1 MHPIAKG
8 VLVGGAL
15 IGATLISAIA
25 SAGSEKE
32 KSAKLLQKIKN
43 NLIVLF
49 QDCKLPTSGLDE
61 LLAPETVEGISLA
74 PEISQITCSFLSSDE
89 DIELKLSVQYQ
100 SEEKEKETT
109 IKSIVLWDE
118 IPPSLADQILKSDT
132 NGVSIQLYS
141 DKNNNC

>member
-15 IGATLISAIA
+15 IGATIISALA
-25 SAGSEKE
+25 SAGTEKE

-43 NLIVLF
+43 NLVILF
-49 QDCKLPTSGLDE
+49 QNCKLPTSGLDE

-132 NGVSIQLYS
+132 NGVSVQLYLN
-141 DKNNNC
+141 KNNNC

>member
-15 IGATLISAIA
+15 IGATIISALA
-25 SAGSEKE
+25 SAGTEKE

-43 NLIVLF
+43 NLVILF
-49 QDCKLPTSGLDE
+49 QNCKLPTSGLDE

-132 NGVSIQLYS
+132 NGVSVQLYLN
-141 DKNNNC
+141 KNNN

>member
-8 VLVGGAL
+8 VLGVGAL

-61 LLAPETVEGISLA
+61 LLAPEIVEGVSLA
-74 PEISQITCSFLSSDE
+74 PEISQIICSFLSSDE
-89 DIELKLSVQYQ
+89 DIELKISVQYKT
-100 SEEKEKETT
+100 EEKEKVTT
-109 IKSIVLWDE
+109 YRSIVLWDE

-132 NGVSIQLYS
+132 NGVSVQLYLN
-141 DKNNNC
+141 KNNNC

>member
-15 IGATLISAIA
+15 IGATIISALT
-25 SAGSEKE
+25 SAGTEKE

-43 NLIVLF
+43 NLVILF
-49 QDCKLPTSGLDE
+49 QNCKLPTSGLDE

-109 IKSIVLWDE
+109 IKSIVLWDDL
-118 IPPSLADQILKSDT
+118 PPSLADQILKSEM
-132 NGVSIQLYS
+132 NCVSIQLYS

>member
-8 VLVGGAL
+8 VLGVGAL

-61 LLAPETVEGISLA
+61 LLAPETVEGVSLA
-74 PEISQITCSFLSSDE
+74 PEISQIICSFLSSDE
-89 DIELKLSVQYQ
+89 DIELKIFVQYKT
-100 SEEKEKETT
+100 EEKEKVATYR
-109 IKSIVLWDE
+109 SIVLWDE

-132 NGVSIQLYS
+132 NGVSVQLYLN
-141 DKNNNC
+141 KNNNC

>member
-15 IGATLISAIA
+15 IGATIISALA
-25 SAGSEKE
+25 SAGTEKE

-43 NLIVLF
+43 NLVILF
-49 QDCKLPTSGLDE
+49 QNCKLPTSGLDE

-100 SEEKEKETT
+100 SEEKETT

>member
-43 NLIVLF
+43 NLVILF
-49 QDCKLPTSGLDE
+49 QNCKLPTSGLDE
-61 LLAPETVEGISLA
+61 LLAPETVEGVSLA
-74 PEISQITCSFLSSDE
+74 PEISQIICSFLSSDE

>member
-15 IGATLISAIA
+15 IGATIISALA
-25 SAGSEKE
+25 SAGTEKE